1 MIREMRFNR
10 LTRSLAAC
18 LAFAV
23 AAQMSQ
29 AAALPPAQQQEQ
41 PTQQQQQQ
49 TPPAQQQAAQP
60 QQTAQESSS
69 LAEAQMAALPQAP
82 DPALQQQPDAQQQ
95 SPAQNPLGTAA
106 GPTTHPTGVA
116 GTRPAGAAIAPAKQ
130 KRVRALFIR
139 TGVII
144 AGCAA
149 AGTVVALS
157 KASPS
162 RPQ

>member
-1 MIREMRFNR
+1 M
-10 LTRSLAAC
+10 
-18 LAFAV
+18 AFAI
-23 AAQMSQ
+23 AAQMSE
-29 AAALPPAQQQEQ
+29 AAALPPAQQEQ
-41 PTQQQQQQ
+41 RPQKQQQTASAQQQ
-49 TPPAQQQAAQP
+49 TP
-60 QQTAQESSS
+60 QESSS
-69 LAEAQMAALPQAP
+69 LASAQLAALPESP
-82 DPALQQQPDAQQQ
+82 DPALQQQPDSQQQ
-95 SPAQNPLGTAA
+95 SPSQNPLGTAA

-130 KRVRALFIR
+130 RRVRALFIR
-139 TGVII
+139 TSLII